1 MAFGEVLRA
10 GKAVRFRVEDPVLGS
25 GFSWVVDTRPAGD
38 VYITCREAGAWLKVS
53 LHKSG
58 RWHYAVTDRGRD
70 AEPAADAY
78 LDVGRQRDE
87 IAAGVLLGVRIWV
100 PVSELRVP
108 EGERSTGKWV
118 VSVPVAAG
126 YDSVFVE
133 VYLTK
138 PNADPVRVEKAALI
152 ARFDFPNGDQAH
164 VVARAVNTGKDV
176 HDVLE
181 PDIAQAEGDL
191 RARFGWDGSP
201 TRIVIASSGDEMF
214 GFKQQVEIAL
224 G

>member
-1 MAFGEVLRA
+1 M
-10 GKAVRFRVEDPVLGS
+10 LGS

-38 VYITCREAGAWLKVS
+38 VYITCREAGIWLKVS

-70 AEPAADAY
+70 AEPAADSY
-78 LDVGRQRDE
+78 LDVGRQRGE
-87 IAAGVLLGVRIWV
+87 IAAGVLLGARIWV
-100 PVSELRVP
+100 PVSELRP
-108 EGERSTGKWV
+108 PGGEVSAGKPIE
-118 VSVPVAAG
+118 SVPVAIG

-138 PNADPVRVEKAALI
+138 PSPAPVVVEKAALI
-152 ARFDFPNGDQAH
+152 ARFDFPNGEQAH
-164 VVARAVNTGKDV
+164 VVARPVNTGQDV
-176 HDVLE
+176 HAVLA
-181 PDIAQAEGDL
+181 PYIAQAEGDL

-201 TRIVIASSGDEMF
+201 TRIVIAFSGDEVF
-214 GFKQQVEIAL
+214 GFKQQAEIAI